1 MSVFSSLVQ
10 NLVAAGIS
18 SPRLEARLLLARV
31 LNCDENDA
39 RILNLEALSAA
50 QQENL
55 ARLLKRRTVERC
67 PLDKILGVK
76 DFYKYRFTVNENV
89 LSPRPDTEIILEQAL
104 RLCHAENCRV
114 LDLGTGSGCLLLSLL
129 KENPSARGVGVDI
142 SSQAL
147 DVARQN
153 AQNLGVASRVEWC
166 MADWFAPDFEAKVG
180 NGFDII
186 VSNPPYIPD
195 ADISELE
202 PEVREHDPYLALSG
216 GDSGYDSYAKIAEH
230 TPFLLQK
237 GGYILL
243 EAGIGQAQH
252 ISALFAARGLQPVA
266 IVPDLAGIDRCVIL
280 KK

>member
-18 SPRLEARLLLARV
+18 SPRLEARLLLAYV
-31 LNCDENDA
+31 LHCDENA
-39 RILNLEALSAA
+39 AQILNLEALPAE
-50 QQENL
+50 QQAEL
-55 ARLLKRRTVERC
+55 ARLVNRRTVEHC

-76 DFYKYRFTVNENV
+76 DFYKYRFAVNENV

-104 RLCHAENCRV
+104 RLCNAENCRV

-129 KENPSARGVGVDI
+129 KEKPSARGVGVDA
-142 SSQAL
+142 SPQAL
-147 DVARQN
+147 EVARQN
-153 AQNLGVASRVEWC
+153 AQNLGVSPRVTWLQ
-166 MADWFAPDFEAKVG
+166 ADWFAPDFLKQVG

-195 ADISELE
+195 ADIAELA
-202 PEVREHDPYLALSG
+202 PEVRGHDPYLALSG
-216 GDSGYDSYAKIAEH
+216 GRSGYDSYAQIAEH
-230 TPFLLQK
+230 APFLLQK

-252 ISALFAARGLQPVA
+252 ISELFAAQGLQPVS